1 METLPQLS
9 FLRGMS
15 AWECA
20 QENHEPKDCGL
31 VSTLHRTGRSIGP
44 ATENPAH
51 AWSLGGRVP
60 IAFFVTALLPL
71 AIGPFI

>member
-1 METLPQLS
+1 VPFRRILMETLPQLS

-31 VSTLHRTGRSIGP
+31 VSTLHRTGR
-44 ATENPAH
+44 
-51 AWSLGGRVP
+51 
-60 IAFFVTALLPL
+60 
-71 AIGPFI
+71 